1 MTKAS
6 RKDIVRLFP
15 GIQDHAVLE
24 ITAIEATVDELEA
37 ALQLLQD
44 NDAGLIELKREKGD
58 RLNLLC
64 GILAHAE
71 IQLPD
76 ER

>member
-44 NDAGLIELKREKGD
+44 NDAGLIELKRENGD

>member
-6 RKDIVRLFP
+6 RKDIARLFP